1 MRTHLKS
8 NSHSVRVSLS
18 SLSCSL
24 GFKFRSTALVPA
36 TASSFLYHYAL
47 SLQVIQRAHPAENAD
62 PNRFLLLLL
71 SSHPIPPTLDRRAG
85 PCAWRGP
92 QQKCTASLQL
102 CTFTT
107 ARWDAHTEKKQRGR
121 QLAGDAK
128 EGKGEQLCLGRQGRN
143 EDSSEACSCL

>member
-1 MRTHLKS
+1 MRTHLKG
-8 NSHSVRVSLS
+8 NSHSVRVYLS

-24 GFKFRSTALVPA
+24 GFKFRSTALVST
-36 TASSFLYHYAL
+36 TASSFLHHYAL
-47 SLQVIQRAHPAENAD
+47 SHFQRACPAENAD
-62 PNRFLLLLL
+62 PNPFLPLLP
-71 SSHPIPPTLDRRAG
+71 SPHPIPPTLDRRAG

-92 QQKCTASLQL
+92 QQKRTASLQL

-128 EGKGEQLCLGRQGRN
+128 EGKGEQLCLGRRGRDA
-143 EDSSEACSCL
+143 DSSEACSCL